1 MCSRYLV
8 ARLRFSNSVK
18 FCSSRALCKNLI
30 RLTLN
35 SWDNWCKKAFLTETQ
50 RCRVNSKRK
59 IIIKMDKKLDKIELQ
74 NVKSD
79 WVQFKLMLKSSF
91 ENKVFMRFW
100 KFGGI
105 SRGFSDILTQ
115 SEDFYSKLA
124 FFSKIKICHYHD
136 SGIRYWR
143 VLADTGGWSLWSN
156 LVLICHILI
165 FFLTFDPEYAW
176 ISLIR
181 AFIVKLCKTVFFD
194 MHEKFLYFFINNI
207 CLNLVNPE
215 QRVKN

>member
-79 WVQFKLMLKSSF
+79 LVQFKLMLKSSIK
-91 ENKVFMRFW
+91 NKVFMRYRNWAASVSEFLVFW
-100 KFGGI
+100 PK
-105 SRGFSDILTQ
+105 
-115 SEDFYSKLA
+115 
-124 FFSKIKICHYHD
+124 SKIFN
-136 SGIRYWR
+136 RY
-143 VLADTGGWSLWSN
+143 LL
-156 LVLICHILI
+156 
-165 FFLTFDPEYAW
+165 FFLNKNLPLLGYRDKRLYTLA
-176 ISLIR
+176 R
-181 AFIVKLCKTVFFD
+181 GLC
-194 MHEKFLYFFINNI
+194 EAI
-207 CLNLVNPE
+207 
-215 QRVKN
+215 